1 MCILL
6 AFVEETLRNSFESD
20 NSLYFKRIVWP
31 IQLIFSKIIGFSFFF
46 STRGL
51 ILTLFIFT
59 QKHVLFA
66 YFVCLLKQLEKN
78 SGKNCSFWFF
88 EEKKLFKIIVCLHNT
103 RKSVKKLPND
113 CRKLCLLLCFCCS
126 YVFFV
131 RSFWVLWNLFNFYVT
146 ITSVYWHLFLFIL

>member
-1 MCILL
+1 MKCAFCLL
-6 AFVEETLRNSFESD
+6 LWKKHCAIHLKATISYTLKELFDQSNWFSAK
-20 NSLYFKRIVWP
+20 SLVFYF
-31 IQLIFSKIIGFSFFF
+31 FSF

-131 RSFWVLWNLFNFYVT
+131 RSFLC
-146 ITSVYWHLFLFIL
+146 IMEFI